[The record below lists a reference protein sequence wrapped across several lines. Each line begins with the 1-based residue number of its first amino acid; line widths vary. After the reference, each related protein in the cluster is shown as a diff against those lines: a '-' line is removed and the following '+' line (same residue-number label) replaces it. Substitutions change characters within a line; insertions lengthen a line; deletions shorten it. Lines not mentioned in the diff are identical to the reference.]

1 VDIGDE
7 GYIICESPE
16 QSSRCDAS
24 SNQSALRGA
33 LRMSECLLRS
43 PVPRN
48 VDLSERIASYFRR
61 RRQPQSEPEWK
72 RSNPAK
78 ISAACDPLCG
88 SSLLLQHR
96 ADRRPVGRVG
106 VDSTDNLSLKV
117 KQAERLTNARTIRIS
132 QCLSAHRMFSCA
144 RHPSVS
150 SPFFTGN
157 ANVCARRH
165 W

>member
-48 VDLSERIASYFRR
+48 VDLPSAS
-61 RRQPQSEPEWK
+61 PPILGVE
-72 RSNPAK
+72 
-78 ISAACDPLCG
+78 G
-88 SSLLLQHR
+88 SHR
-96 ADRRPVGRVG
+96 ASRNGSVRTPRRFQPR
-106 VDSTDNLSLKV
+106 
-117 KQAERLTNARTIRIS
+117 AIRYAAR
-132 QCLSAHRMFSCA
+132 
-144 RHPSVS
+144 
-150 SPFFTGN
+150 PFFFSTEPT
-157 ANVCARRH
+157 ADQ
-165 W
+165 